1 MEPHAPIWQPPKTAA
16 GRLLAAQV
24 WDRLVAV
31 YKEPVSDS
39 LRDAFVAELNA
50 GEAETDGKAGPL
62 AEDLAGALEG
72 TA

>member
-1 MEPHAPIWQPPKTAA
+1 MESHKPIWQPPKTAA
-16 GRLLAAQV
+16 GRLLAAQI

-50 GEAETDGKAGPL
+50 SEAETHVPLGPL
-62 AEDLAGALEG
+62 VEDLAGALG
-72 TA
+72 RPS